1 MVFREK
7 SQKQLQVGEQIRR
20 EIANIFLRDD
30 IFKNNNFK
38 VTVCE
43 ADISPDLK
51 NVKIFLS
58 VFGDIAE
65 EKMLKELND
74 NNYYFRKKLSQS
86 LKLNNIPQIK
96 FLLDKSSQNAI
107 DIEFKIHKE
116 SKNIPISK
124 E

>member
-1 MVFREK
+1 MVFKEK
-7 SQKQLQVGEQIRR
+7 SQKQLQVGEQIKR
-20 EIANIFLRDD
+20 EIANIFLRND
-30 IFKNNNFK
+30 IFKDSNFK

-58 VFGDIAE
+58 VFGNIAE
-65 EKMLKELND
+65 EKMVKELND
-74 NNYYFRKKLSQS
+74 NNYYFRKKLLQS

-96 FLLDKSSQNAI
+96 FFLDKSSQSAL
-107 DIEFKIHKE
+107 DIESKIYEE

>member
-1 MVFREK
+1 
-7 SQKQLQVGEQIRR
+7 
-20 EIANIFLRDD
+20 
-30 IFKNNNFK
+30 
-38 VTVCE
+38 
-43 ADISPDLK
+43 
-51 NVKIFLS
+51 
-58 VFGDIAE
+58 
-65 EKMLKELND
+65 MLKELND